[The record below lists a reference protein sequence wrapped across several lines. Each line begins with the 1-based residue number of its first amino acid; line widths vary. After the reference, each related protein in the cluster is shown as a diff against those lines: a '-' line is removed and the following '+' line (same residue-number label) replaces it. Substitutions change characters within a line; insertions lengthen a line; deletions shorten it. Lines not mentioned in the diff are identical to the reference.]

1 MSALGDVEAVTVDA
15 VPSTDFT
22 AVPILSGEKLI
33 GNLKGWYGVKKSGD
47 ENREKA
53 GMLLLSLLLSDGMQ
67 SEAYAEGMPLNRT
80 G

>member
-1 MSALGDVEAVTVDA
+1 MEAVTVDA

-53 GMLLLSLLLSDGMQ
+53 GMQ